1 VIQSKTLIST
11 IVPLINAFSGESLL
25 TLDIGER
32 NINLIKSINTRVFV
46 NWTFV
51 DSLCL
56 NETLVRSATS
66 GLTTIWPKST
76 CHEGHTDR
84 TTVLWYLE
92 ERSPSH
98 QPLCQQLRSEGV
110 GFNWLPDSISYTSKF
125 VLQLLNAMCLSSVNR
140 LWCIGYM
147 RSNFICIPKLSR
159 FELRG
164 CIQKSPDWPPG
175 ARTANGTTLC
185 H

>member
-66 GLTTIWPKST
+66 GLTTI
-76 CHEGHTDR
+76 
-84 TTVLWYLE
+84 
-92 ERSPSH
+92 
-98 QPLCQQLRSEGV
+98 
-110 GFNWLPDSISYTSKF
+110 
-125 VLQLLNAMCLSSVNR
+125 
-140 LWCIGYM
+140 
-147 RSNFICIPKLSR
+147 
-159 FELRG
+159 
-164 CIQKSPDWPPG
+164 
-175 ARTANGTTLC
+175 
-185 H
+185 